1 MNFLKKLFGM
11 GEDSKKISELLA
23 GGAIVIDVRSNGEFA
38 GGHYKGSKNIPLDQ
52 LSSHVNEIKK
62 YNKPIVVCCAS
73 GMRSGSATST
83 LKKEG
88 IEVYNGGGW
97 TSL

>member
-1 MNFLKKLFGM
+1 MSFLKRLFGI
-11 GEDSKKISELLA
+11 GEDSAKIKELLA
-23 GGAIVIDVRSNGEFA
+23 NGAIVIDVRSKAEFA

-62 YNKPIVVCCAS
+62 YNTPIVVCCAS
-73 GMRSGSATST
+73 GMRSGSAAST

>member
-1 MNFLKKLFGM
+1 MSFLKKLFGM
-11 GEDSKKISELLA
+11 GEDSAKINELLA
-23 GGAIVIDVRSNGEFA
+23 NGAIVIDVRTKAEFSS
-38 GGHYKGSKNIPLDQ
+38 GHYKGSKNIPLDQ

-73 GMRSGSATST
+73 GMRSSSAAST

-88 IEVYNGGGW
+88 VEVYNEWGW
-97 TSL
+97 MRL